1 MKRYSILIAI
11 TAVVLAG
18 CTGPSEESHLVPKG
32 AKPVKPHV
40 PAAEAGTLVP
50 PSDPKLYEQAKAYAV
65 AARANPFSLRG
76 EEVAYDRMQLAASL
90 TETNS
95 WYPNVAEPKVDN
107 KQPTF
112 QTVEEP
118 ERRLAGVLIG
128 ESISALIDMN
138 DGKGLQVIRPGSQ
151 LAGTSGQPE
160 WVVVSIDEEKAILKR
175 INPNIHPQ
183 TVVVRLQT
191 DLPNGGSGG
200 GGGGQQGGGGGGRRG
215 NPGGGGGTQTPRGD

>member
-1 MKRYSILIAI
+1 MKRYSILIAL
-11 TAVVLAG
+11 TVVVLAG
-18 CTGPSEESHLVPKG
+18 CTGPDETSHLVPAG

-50 PSDPKLYEQAKAYAV
+50 PSDPKLYEQAKAYPV
-65 AARANPFSLRG
+65 AARGNPFSLSG
-76 EEVAYDRMQLAASL
+76 VEVAYDRAQLAASIN
-90 TETNS
+90 ES
-95 WYPNVAEPKVDN
+95 SGWYGNIAEPKEEN
-107 KQPTF
+107 TQPTF
-112 QTVEEP
+112 QSVLEP
-118 ERRLAGVLIG
+118 DRRLAGVLIG

-151 LAGTSGQPE
+151 LVGASGQPE

-191 DLPNGGSGG
+191 DLGNGGTGG
-200 GGGGQQGGGGGGRRG
+200 GGGGQQGGGGGQRG
-215 NPGGGGGTQTPRGD
+215 NPGGGPGSVRND